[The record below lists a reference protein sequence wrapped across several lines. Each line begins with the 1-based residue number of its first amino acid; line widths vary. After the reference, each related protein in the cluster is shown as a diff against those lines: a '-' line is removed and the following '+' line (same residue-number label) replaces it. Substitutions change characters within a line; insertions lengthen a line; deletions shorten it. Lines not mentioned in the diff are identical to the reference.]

1 MQKLIAFTCLSAAA
15 LTLSMPS
22 SSNTLTVKSAPKI
35 SNEYIVVFNDNTTKQ
50 TIDNFR
56 QQINK
61 QNGPSKRGLHQF
73 SLLKGFAG
81 HIPKGLLNKLIG
93 NPQVKSIEANRTL
106 SVSDSAQP
114 TPIASAVAAAGSWGH
129 DRIDQPM
136 LPLDGIYAPYQTGA
150 GVHAYVID
158 TGIRTTHTDFG
169 GRAVWDFTASD
180 ITDGNTDGNGH
191 GTHMA
196 GTVGS
201 NTYGVAPGVTLHSV
215 KVLNSAGVG
224 TLAGLI
230 EGIEYV
236 TNNHQSPAVAAI
248 GIYTGF
254 SQILNDAVAASTAAG
269 VSYAVPGGDYGQDAC
284 SFSPGSD
291 SSVLT
296 VATSASDDA
305 ASYSINKGSCI
316 DVFAPG
322 LYIKS
327 LWHSTDYANNTIS
340 HSPIAAAHVAG
351 AAALIR
357 AGDPTCSVAQV
368 KDELLGQSYDNTLT
382 NVPVDTVNKLLGVAT
397 KDTGQTCAPVPAV
410 EHMVQVDTDSSVT
423 ISYIPNNVTPAAGNG
438 SFSQVG
444 NYNSWAYSP
453 NPGFSG
459 VDTIEFNDNHGP
471 NSIRT
476 EVGLTGNGQ
485 TVTLPNNTGFQAG
498 IHIANLTYGY
508 SVAVW
513 SEKNNT
519 NTVDQVY
526 MHPIGFDGAAS
537 GFTVPV
543 VSSAMAQS
551 NPRVALLANGDFVI
565 AFEEDND
572 IYFQRFDDKFVHFGG
587 KVRVNTNTVGIQS
600 APDITGL
607 NDGTFVVS
615 YNDEQTGY
623 AMASL
628 HYKDGTVKSPDIQ
641 LFAAGATSQSDT
653 TVIATADGG
662 FLAGAMVDNN
672 DQTMTRQTVVTQRF
686 AANGKTEGDIVEVS
700 LTDYHGDTFRQVSL
714 LELDAN
720 RYVVGWDSFAPT
732 KAMTKSVVARLYN
745 TDGTPVG
752 AEQVIN
758 EPVVLHQGTNKNHE
772 SIRLAKVGVSD
783 FMAVWGS
790 QLEGHSFSVA
800 ARQFNYDGTAI
811 GSEVT
816 VPTNTTAPYDRP
828 EIATMTDGR
837 LGVTYAQSG
846 SFAVSWLTPGTVN
859 NDVFRSSPGDN
870 VLMGNDGN
878 DEMYYSGSMS
888 DYSMTFNANG
898 TITII
903 DLRPGSP
910 DGTDVLWNLE
920 IPIFND

>member
-1 MQKLIAFTCLSAAA
+1 MQKLIAFTCLSAAV

-22 SSNTLTVKSAPKI
+22 SANTLTVKSAPKI
-35 SNEYIVVFNDNTTKQ
+35 NNEYIVVFNDDTTAQ

-81 HIPKGLLNKLIG
+81 HIPKGLLNKLTR

-106 SVSDSAQP
+106 SVSDSPQT

-368 KDELLGQSYDNTLT
+368 KDKLLGQSYDNTLT
-382 NVPVDTVNKLLGVAT
+382 NVPAGTVNKLLGVAT
-397 KDTGQTCAPVPAV
+397 KDTGQTCAPVTAV
-410 EHMVQVDTDSSVT
+410 EHMVQVDTNSSVT
-423 ISYIPNNVTPAAGNG
+423 ISYIPNNVTPTAGNG

-453 NPGFSG
+453 NPGFTG
-459 VDTIEFNDNHGP
+459 IDMIEFSDNHGP
-471 NSIRT
+471 HQIRT
-476 EVGLTGNGQ
+476 EVGLTGNGH
-485 TVTLPNNTGFQAG
+485 TSTLPSNTGFQAG
-498 IHIANLTYGY
+498 IQLKALFE
-508 SVAVW
+508 SVSIAVW
-513 SEKNNT
+513 YEKNDDNP
-519 NTVDQVY
+519 VDQIYIHPVY
-526 MHPIGFDGAAS
+526 AHGSPFGQVYGPSIQ
-537 GFTVPV
+537 V
-543 VSSAMAQS
+543 VSSTKAQS
-551 NPRVALLANGDFVI
+551 NPRVGVAPDGAFMVV
-565 AFEEDND
+565 FEEDND
-572 IYFQRFDDKFVHFGG
+572 VYFQRFDNKWIPFGG
-587 KVRVNTNTVGIQS
+587 KVKVNTETVGTQN

-607 NDGTFVVS
+607 SDGTYVIT
-615 YNDEQTGY
+615 YHDEQSGY
-623 AMASL
+623 AIANL
-628 HYKDGTVKSPDIQ
+628 YYKDGTVKSQGTQ
-641 LFAAGATSQSDT
+641 LFSTGSTPQIDT

-662 FLAGAMVDNN
+662 FLAGTMLENN
-672 DQTMTRQTVVTQRF
+672 DWTIARHQVVTQRF
-686 AANGKTEGDIVEVS
+686 NADGKTEGAMVEVS
-700 LTDYHGDTFRQVSL
+700 LLDLHGDSFRQVSL

-758 EPVVLHQGTNKNHE
+758 EPVVLHQGTIKNLE

-790 QLEGHSFSVA
+790 QLEGQFFSVA
-800 ARQFNYDGTAI
+800 ARQFNYNGTAI
-811 GSEVT
+811 GNEVT
-816 VPTNTTAPYDRP
+816 VPTNTAAPYDRP
-828 EIATMTDGR
+828 EIATMNNGM
-837 LGVTYAQSG
+837 LGVTYAQNG
-846 SFAVSWLTPGTVN
+846 SFAISWLTPGTVN
-859 NDVFRSSPGDN
+859 NDVFKSSPGDN
-870 VLMGNDGN
+870 VLIGNDGN

-898 TITII
+898 TITI
-903 DLRPGSP
+903 
-910 DGTDVLWNLE
+910 
-920 IPIFND
+920 